1 MKNINTR
8 LRIVIVTVFVAV
20 VYYVTQT
27 IDVSLL
33 LGINSG
39 LNFDVARHVLIGII
53 VYIGT
58 YWALFFKIKGER
70 FFTILLFPALGVMA
84 GSFFTELMINS
95 IFPSGIGLL
104 TFQIVSTI
112 VVGVFAYITILTV
125 NILNAYYLSNIPLG
139 QAARAAYFVL
149 SLLITFII
157 YFILLSN
164 DIYIIYKAITFFV
177 ITLLVIYMCLWSI
190 EFEFKERLVVSIAIA
205 LLLTW
210 GEVILS
216 AWPINSTYASLILDL
231 VFYFTLNMAMEMR
244 EKLTTWIWAEYGALF
259 IVILVILLLL
269 GEWGIN
275 GAII

>member
-20 VYYVTQT
+20 FYYITQT
-27 IDVSLL
+27 IDVSTL
-33 LGINSG
+33 LGINFG
-39 LNFDVARHVLIGII
+39 LNFDVARHILMGII
-53 VYIGT
+53 VYVGT

-70 FFTILLFPALGVMA
+70 FLTILLFPALGVMA

-104 TFQIVSTI
+104 TFQIFSTLI
-112 VVGVFAYITILTV
+112 VGLFAYITILTV

-149 SLLITFII
+149 SLLITFIV

-164 DIYIIYKAITFFV
+164 DIFIVYKAITFFV
-177 ITLLVIYMCLWSI
+177 TTLLVVYMCLWSI
-190 EFEFKERLVVSIAIA
+190 EFEFKERLAISIAIA

-244 EKLTTWIWAEYGALF
+244 EKLTSWIWVEYAALF
-259 IVILVILLLL
+259 VVILVILLLL

-275 GAII
+275 GALI